1 MFLFLF
7 SIPLKVMCLFFH
19 LASFDFIFGFQQ
31 FDYGVLR
38 NVCVCACVRV
48 CVCVCASMCIYSVLE
63 FLAGH
68 LSSVLE
74 NS

>member
-1 MFLFLF
+1 M
-7 SIPLKVMCLFFH
+7 PFFH
-19 LASFDFIFGFQQ
+19 LASFDFLFIFDFQQ

-38 NVCVCACVRV
+38 NVFV
-48 CVCVCASMCIYSVLE
+48 CVCVCAHARTHMYLCIYSVLE

-68 LSSVLE
+68 LSPVVE